1 MHPSK
6 TILQVSLIVFVVLG
20 AFLLTRADLAL
31 SRAGESHNPSNS
43 TGLQF
48 ASTPTPTATSLPPT
62 PAVYLPLA
70 FNQAVELLAAWT
82 DDGQGKK
89 IIAFL
94 PGEPIRYVA
103 KVSNQSSQAKIVRL
117 TWTQTN
123 PCGED
128 TIFSDEVRLPLGIS
142 EQSFTS
148 TVPDCLGIY
157 TATVEIPSSEPTSLS
172 TIFVVNTSSSVVI
185 ADQQGFDKCNPPS
198 IANMQTWWDSSP
210 YWSANIYIGGIS
222 LACDPYRL
230 DPFWLHTVAEQG
242 WTFIP
247 TWVGPQAPCTTF
259 RYRMSSNASVAY
271 QEGRDEADLA
281 VSAATS
287 LGLLGD
293 AVIYYDVEAYGS
305 NASEACRNTV
315 ASFIQGWV
323 ERLHELEIKAG
334 AYGAPCTSY
343 ITDWSANNPAP
354 DDVWIAHWYTTDYDP
369 DATVW
374 DVPRNIPCI
383 TDDFWPNHQRIK
395 QYTGDHTETWGGVSV
410 TIDSNVLDG
419 EVTAL
424 LGIPAGASG
433 QLASSILSSPAPQI
447 RAMRLLSPNQGW
459 MLQGERLLWTYTGGS
474 QWQDITPQ
482 STTPTHILGATFL
495 DPRQGWIVRQS
506 AQSVLAGELT
516 LLHTEDG
523 GLTWQTFP
531 IQLPTQDGD
540 PPIVAAYLDFIDAH
554 SGWIAFKL
562 QTGSSFSLGR
572 LFVTRD
578 GGRTWQERSL
588 PLGEPVKF
596 LDGERGW
603 VAGGPPGDLLYRTDD
618 GGQTWQLQ
626 SLPLPS
632 SARHVFVGLPAFE
645 NEQAGTLAVTLAG
658 SPDPGL
664 AIYETRDGGDT
675 WSLATHF
682 DFDPSYEPEGALPFS
697 LDANGHWW
705 VAPRGSNQLY
715 AESSAGVDVA
725 SIASVGL
732 PRGVVAL
739 GILDDQLGWALVQ
752 EGTCHG
758 QKSSAGQTVSP
769 DGETLQCVSSSR
781 LFMTSDGG
789 RTWSDISPR

>member
-1 MHPSK
+1 MNSSK
-6 TILQVSLIVFVVLG
+6 TIFQIFLIVFILLG

-31 SRAGESHNPSNS
+31 SKASESHTPSNS
-43 TGLQF
+43 AGFQF
-48 ASTPTPTATSLPPT
+48 ASTATPTATSLPPT
-62 PAVYLPLA
+62 PVVYLPLA
-70 FNQAVELLAAWT
+70 FNQTVELLAART
-82 DDGQGKK
+82 DDGGGKK

-94 PGEPIRYVA
+94 PGRPIRYVA
-103 KVSNQSSQAKIVRL
+103 KVSNKSSQARIVRL

-123 PCGED
+123 PCGEG
-128 TIFSDEVRLPLGIS
+128 TIFSDEVSLPPGIS
-142 EQSFTS
+142 EQSFTT

-157 TATVEIPSSEPTSLS
+157 TATVEIPSSEPTNLS

-210 YWSANIYIGGIS
+210 YSSANIYIGGIS

-259 RYRMSSNASVAY
+259 NHRMSSNAVVAY

-287 LGLLGD
+287 LGLLGQ
-293 AVIYYDVEAYGS
+293 AVIYYDIEAYGS
-305 NASEACRNTV
+305 NASTACRNTV
-315 ASFIQGWV
+315 ASFIRGWV

-343 ITDWSANNPAP
+343 ITDWAANNPAP

-369 DATVW
+369 NATVW

-395 QYTGDHTETWGGVSV
+395 QYAGDHTETWGGVSV

-424 LGIPAGASG
+424 LGTPAGASG
-433 QLASSILSSPAPQI
+433 QLASSIPSSLAPQI
-447 RAMRLLSPNQGW
+447 RAMRLLSPDQGW
-459 MLQGERLLWTYTGGS
+459 ILQGERLLWTYTGGS
-474 QWQDITPQ
+474 QWQDITPR
-482 STTPTHILGATFL
+482 STTPTRILGVTFL
-495 DPRQGWIVRQS
+495 DPRQGWIVRQPALS
-506 AQSVLAGELT
+506 SSSNELAV
-516 LLHTEDG
+516 LHTEDA
-523 GLTWQTFP
+523 GLTWQTFSM
-531 IQLPTQDGD
+531 QLPTLDGA
-540 PPIVAAYLDFIDAH
+540 PPIVAAYLDFIDAQ

-572 LFVTRD
+572 LFATQD

-596 LDGERGW
+596 LNRERGW
-603 VAGGPPGDLLYRTDD
+603 VAGGPSGDLLYRTDD
-618 GGQTWQLQ
+618 GGQTWQLT

-632 SARHVFVGLPAFE
+632 SAQHVLVGLPAFE
-645 NEQAGTLAVTLAG
+645 NELAGILPITLAG
-658 SPDPGL
+658 SPNPGL
-664 AIYETRDGGDT
+664 AIYTTQDGGDT

-682 DFDPSYEPEGALPFS
+682 DFDPSYEPEGAAPFS

-705 VAPRGSNQLY
+705 VAPPGSNQLY
-715 AESSAGVDVA
+715 AVSSPGAEAA
-725 SIASVGL
+725 SMAPVGL
-732 PRGVVAL
+732 PQGVVAL
-739 GILDDQLGWALVQ
+739 GILDDHLGWALVQ

-758 QKSSAGQTVSP
+758 HKSPAGQTISP
-769 DGETLQCVSSSR
+769 NGETFQCASFTR

-789 RTWSDISPR
+789 QVWSDISPH

>member
-6 TILQVSLIVFVVLG
+6 TILQVSLIVVVVLG
-20 AFLLTRADLAL
+20 AFLLPKAVLAL
-31 SRAGESHNPSNS
+31 SRASESHNPSNS
-43 TGLQF
+43 TSFQF
-48 ASTPTPTATSLPPT
+48 ASTTTPTPTSLPPT
-62 PAVYLPLA
+62 PVFYLPLV
-70 FNQAVELLAAWT
+70 FNQSVELLAAWT
-82 DDGQGKK
+82 DDGEGKK

-103 KVSNQSSQAKIVRL
+103 KVANQSGQAKIVSL
-117 TWTQTN
+117 TWTQAN
-123 PCGED
+123 PCGEG
-128 TIFSDEVRLPLGIS
+128 TIFSGEVSLPPGIS

-148 TVPDCLGIY
+148 TLPDCLGIY
-157 TATVEIPSSEPTSLS
+157 IATVEIPSSEPTSLS

-210 YWSANIYIGGIS
+210 YSIANIYIGGIS

-259 RYRMSSNASVAY
+259 NHRMSSNASAAY

-287 LGLLGD
+287 LGLLGE
-293 AVIYYDVEAYGS
+293 AVIYYDIEAYGS
-305 NASEACRNTV
+305 LASTACRNTV
-315 ASFIQGWV
+315 ASFIRGWV

-343 ITDWSANNPAP
+343 ITDWAANNPAP
-354 DDVWIAHWYTTDYDP
+354 DDVWIAHWYTSDYDP
-369 DATVW
+369 NATVW

-383 TDDFWPNHQRIK
+383 TDDYWANHQRIK
-395 QYTGDHTETWGGVSV
+395 QYAGDHTETWGGVSV

-424 LGIPAGASG
+424 LGTLAGAFG
-433 QLASSILSSPAPQI
+433 QLASSIPSSLAPQI

-459 MLQGERLLWTYTGGS
+459 MLQGERLLWTYTSGS
-474 QWQDITPQ
+474 QWQDITPR
-482 STTPTHILGATFL
+482 STSPTRILGVTFL
-495 DPRQGWIVRQS
+495 DPRQGWIVRQP
-506 AQSVLAGELT
+506 AQSDLAGDLT

-531 IQLPTQDGD
+531 MQLPTHDGA

-562 QTGSSFSLGR
+562 QSGSSFSLGR
-572 LFVTRD
+572 LFATQD

-603 VAGGPPGDLLYRTDD
+603 VAGGPSGDLLYRTDD

-632 SARHVFVGLPAFE
+632 SARHVFIDLPVFE
-645 NEQAGTLAVTLAG
+645 NEQAGILPVTLAG
-658 SPDPGL
+658 SPNPGL
-664 AIYETRDGGDT
+664 AIYTTRDGGDT
-675 WSLATHF
+675 WNLATHF
-682 DFDPSYEPEGALPFS
+682 DFDPSYEPEGAVPFS

-705 VAPRGSNQLY
+705 VAPPDSNQLY
-715 AESSAGVDVA
+715 AASNPGVDAA
-725 SIASVGL
+725 SIAPVGL
-732 PRGVVAL
+732 PQGVIAL

-758 QKSSAGQTVSP
+758 YKSPTGQTVSP
-769 DGETLQCVSSSR
+769 DGETFQCVSSSR

-789 RTWSDISPR
+789 WTWSDISPH

>member
-1 MHPSK
+1 MNSSK
-6 TILQVSLIVFVVLG
+6 TIFQIFLIVFILLG

-31 SRAGESHNPSNS
+31 SKASESHTPSNS
-43 TGLQF
+43 AGFQF
-48 ASTPTPTATSLPPT
+48 ASTATPTATSLPPT
-62 PAVYLPLA
+62 PVVYLPLA
-70 FNQAVELLAAWT
+70 FNQTVELLAART
-82 DDGQGKK
+82 DDGGGKK

-94 PGEPIRYVA
+94 PGRPIRYVA
-103 KVSNQSSQAKIVRL
+103 KVSNKSSQARIVRL

-123 PCGED
+123 PCGEG
-128 TIFSDEVRLPLGIS
+128 TIFSDEVSLPPGIS
-142 EQSFTS
+142 EQSFTT

-157 TATVEIPSSEPTSLS
+157 TATVEIPSSEPTNLS

-210 YWSANIYIGGIS
+210 YSSANIYIGGIS

-259 RYRMSSNASVAY
+259 NHRMSSNAVVAY

-287 LGLLGD
+287 LGLLGQ
-293 AVIYYDVEAYGS
+293 AVIYYDIEAYGS
-305 NASEACRNTV
+305 NASTACRNTV
-315 ASFIQGWV
+315 ASFIRGWV

-343 ITDWSANNPAP
+343 ITDWAANNPAP

-369 DATVW
+369 NATVW

-395 QYTGDHTETWGGVSV
+395 QYAGDHTETWGGVSV

-424 LGIPAGASG
+424 LGTPAGASG
-433 QLASSILSSPAPQI
+433 QLASSIPSSLAPQI
-447 RAMRLLSPNQGW
+447 RAMRLLSPDQGW
-459 MLQGERLLWTYTGGS
+459 ILQGERLLWTYTGGS
-474 QWQDITPQ
+474 QWQDITPR
-482 STTPTHILGATFL
+482 STTPTRILGVTFL
-495 DPRQGWIVRQS
+495 DPRQGWIVRQP
-506 AQSVLAGELT
+506 AQRDLAGELT

-531 IQLPTQDGD
+531 RQLPTLDGA
-540 PPIVAAYLDFIDAH
+540 PPIVAAYLDFIDTH

-572 LFVTRD
+572 LFATQD

-596 LDGERGW
+596 LNRERGW
-603 VAGGPPGDLLYRTDD
+603 VAGGPSGDLLYRTDD
-618 GGQTWQLQ
+618 GGQTWQLT

-632 SARHVFVGLPAFE
+632 SAQHVLVGLPAFE
-645 NEQAGTLAVTLAG
+645 NELAGILPITLAG
-658 SPDPGL
+658 SPNPGL
-664 AIYETRDGGDT
+664 AIYETQDGGDT

-682 DFDPSYEPEGALPFS
+682 DFDPSYEPEGAAPFS

-705 VAPRGSNQLY
+705 VAPPGSNQLY
-715 AESSAGVDVA
+715 AVSSPGAEAA
-725 SIASVGL
+725 SMAPVGL
-732 PRGVVAL
+732 PQGVVAL
-739 GILDDQLGWALVQ
+739 GILDDHLGWALVQ

-758 QKSSAGQTVSP
+758 HKSPAGQTISP
-769 DGETLQCVSSSR
+769 NGETFQCASFTR

-789 RTWSDISPR
+789 QVWSDISPH